1 MSQNDYLMFK
11 RNTGYQQTELFGFD
25 DNLTKKQT
33 LYLHNS
39 TEFTFLKEVFNK
51 IDESLFAPLFSSTK
65 SRPNA
70 PINQLVGS
78 LILKHLYDWTYSELF
93 KNLTFNGLTR
103 YAIGI
108 KDANIDVFSEATI
121 FNFQNRVINYYE
133 QTGKDLVTEV
143 FDKLTAGYLNQ
154 FKVIS
159 NRQRGD
165 SFLVDSKVIDYSRLR
180 LFVEVLKRLSRV
192 IDNDIKQDFCEKIA
206 KYQSKTAGQYV
217 YEIAREELPDEL
229 NQIALVYFDVNQLTE
244 SMQNESKEVCN
255 FRRVYKEYF
264 TIENQKITVKPTN
277 ESSSDNLKSPDD
289 PEATFSS
296 KYGKGH
302 VGYSTHLS
310 ETVHPDNKINLI
322 TDIVVVKNNVS
333 DDKILEQRIPELKKK
348 TPQLNEYFVDSAY
361 ANENIDKLNKEYGI
375 TQFQNG
381 VKGRKSDANLRIKK
395 KGESYTVTCAGGQIV
410 EAVKAEKNYNVVFDP
425 EKCKNC
431 PIKDLCKLKT
441 RGGKKT
447 ETIRFYYFDE
457 KNILAHERIQNIEK
471 LTPELRNSR
480 CNVEA
485 TVKELKRGMRNGKV
499 RVKQWIR
506 VSFHMV
512 FTAISVN
519 LRRIHLKN
527 DKNDFITEL
536 NVIYIMMYVDCTK
549 KQGEYFN
556 EFQIPCYKI
565 SA

>member
-1 MSQNDYLMFK
+1 MFK
-11 RNTGYQQTELFGFD
+11 RNVGYQQTELFGFED
-25 DNLTKKQT
+25 KLTKKQ
-33 LYLHNS
+33 LMYLNES
-39 TEFTFLKEVFNK
+39 TEFTFFKEVFQK
-51 IDESLFAPLFSSTK
+51 IDESLFSPLFSSTK

-93 KNLTFNGLTR
+93 KNLTFNTLTR

-108 KDANIDVFSEATI
+108 KDPSIDIFSEATI
-121 FNFQNRVINYYE
+121 FNFQNRVIKYYE
-133 QTGKDLVTEV
+133 ENGRDLVTEV
-143 FDKLTAGYLNQ
+143 FDTLTSGYLKQ
-154 FKVIS
+154 FKVLT

-165 SFLVDSKVIDYSRLR
+165 SFLVDSKVIEYSRLR

-192 IDNDIKQDFCEKIA
+192 LDSDIKEAFYKITGI
-206 KYQSKTAGQYV
+206 YQNKTAGQYV
-217 YEIAREELPDEL
+217 YEISKDELPSEH
-229 NQIALVYFDVNQLTE
+229 NQIAQIYFEVNQLIE
-244 SMQNESKEVCN
+244 GIQNESAEVDN
-255 FRRVYKEYF
+255 FIRVYKEYF
-264 TIENQKITVKPTN
+264 VFEKQKITVKPIKDSN
-277 ESSSDNLKSPDD
+277 SNDLKSPDD

-296 KYGKGH
+296 KYGNGH

-310 ETVHPDNKINLI
+310 ETVHPENKINLI

-348 TPQLNEYFVDSAY
+348 TPELKEYFADSAY
-361 ANENIDKLNKEYGI
+361 ANENIDKLNKEHGI

-381 VKGRKSDANLRIKK
+381 VKGRKSEANLRINK
-395 KGESYTVTCAGGQIV
+395 KGELYIVTCAGGQNV
-410 EAVKAEKNYNVVFDP
+410 EAFKTEKKYKVVFDP

-431 PIKDLCKLKT
+431 PVRELCKIKSK
-441 RGGKKT
+441 GGKKT
-447 ETIRFYYFDE
+447 ELKRYYYFDE

-471 LTPELRNSR
+471 LPPELRTSR

-485 TVKELKRGMRNGKV
+485 TVKELKRGVKNGKV
-499 RVKQWIR
+499 RVRQWIR

-527 DKNDFITEL
+527 ENNTGIAYSKTLFIVIFVDTVKKNNKYLKEIQLPFYRI
-536 NVIYIMMYVDCTK
+536 
-549 KQGEYFN
+549 
-556 EFQIPCYKI
+556 
-565 SA
+565 AA

>member
-1 MSQNDYLMFK
+1 MFK
-11 RNTGYQQTELFGFD
+11 RNLRYKQTELFGFEEK
-25 DNLTKKQT
+25 LTKKQ
-33 LYLHNS
+33 LIYLNES
-39 TEFTFLKEVFNK
+39 TEFTFFKEVFQK
-51 IDESLFAPLFSSTK
+51 IDENLFSPLFSSMK

-93 KNLTFNGLTR
+93 KNLTFNTLTR

-108 KDANIDVFSEATI
+108 KDPNMDVFSEATI
-121 FNFQNRVINYYE
+121 FNFQNRVIKYYE
-133 QTGKDLVTEV
+133 ENGKDLVTEV
-143 FDKLTAGYLNQ
+143 FDTLTSGYLKQ
-154 FKVIS
+154 FKVLT

-192 IDNDIKQDFCEKIA
+192 LDSDIKEAFCKRTGI
-206 KYQSKTAGQYV
+206 YQNKTAGQYV
-217 YEIAREELPDEL
+217 YEISRDELPGEL
-229 NQIALVYFDVNQLTE
+229 NQIAQIYFEVNQLIE
-244 SMQNESKEVCN
+244 GIQNESTEIDN

-264 TIENQKITVKPTN
+264 VLENQKITVKPIKD
-277 ESSSDNLKSPDD
+277 SDSNDLKSPDD

-296 KYGKGH
+296 KYGNGH
-302 VGYSTHLS
+302 IGYSTHLS
-310 ETVHPDNKINLI
+310 ETVHPENKINLI
-322 TDIVVVKNNVS
+322 TDIVVVQNNVS

-348 TPQLNEYFVDSAY
+348 TPELKEYFADSAY
-361 ANENIDKLNKEYGI
+361 ANENIDKLNKEHGI

-381 VKGRKSDANLRIKK
+381 VKGRKSEANLRINKR
-395 KGESYTVTCAGGQIV
+395 GELYMVTCAGGQNV
-410 EAVKAEKNYNVVFDP
+410 DAFKTEKNYKVVFDS

-431 PIKDLCKLKT
+431 PVRELCKIKSK
-441 RGGKKT
+441 GGKRT
-447 ETIRFYYFDE
+447 ELKRYYYFDE

-471 LTPELRNSR
+471 LPPELRTSR

-485 TVKELKRGMRNGKV
+485 TVKELKRGVRNGKV
-499 RVKQWIR
+499 RVRQWIR
-506 VSFHMV
+506 VSFHML

-527 DKNDFITEL
+527 DKNDFTIRF
-536 NVIYIMMYVDCTK
+536 NVLYIIVFVIATK
-549 KQGEYFN
+549 KKGENVRKY
-556 EFQIPCYKI
+556 QIPYYKI